1 MRTMKGTKGG
11 QKDWLKGGGED
22 AWGWRGRVVET
33 VACGTMRC
41 SFLRFVN
48 VSSFFLI
55 SRVEVFLILQS
66 KILDLILISFF
77 LEEMCN
83 NFLKLKSQIFGT
95 LLN

>member
-41 SFLRFVN
+41 SFLRFFFRGGREMLWEN
-48 VSSFFLI
+48 CKCFFFL
-55 SRVEVFLILQS
+55 F
-66 KILDLILISFF
+66 SF
-77 LEEMCN
+77 
-83 NFLKLKSQIFGT
+83 KDG
-95 LLN
+95 